1 MIDLRQFI
9 RTNWLA
15 IVVVVFAAINLIGF
29 SHAAAQSV
37 DPTPVPLV
45 TGTLRAAEA
54 TTDIMVNFFDR
65 LTQAPQSQVV
75 RVLMIVVG
83 IVLLVA
89 GWRVYEFVIIIA
101 GAMVGAAVATSLVVS
116 NDAFSNLLALLV
128 GGVIGAVLSM
138 FLYYVA
144 VFLVGMHFGILLTNG
159 LATLFSLQPVSPLVL
174 ILGGIIGGLILLG
187 LSFEFLIVLSSLVGG
202 QMLSMGLG
210 LGPVWTLVFA
220 VIGVAVQFALTQTYH
235 YDFRRRHRYYRR
247 IWANN

>member
-1 MIDLRQFI
+1 MTDIRQLI
-9 RTNWLA
+9 RTHWLV
-15 IVVVVFAAINLIGF
+15 IVVVLFAAIQLLGL

-45 TGTLRAAEA
+45 TGTIRAAEA
-54 TTDIMVNFFDR
+54 TTNIMGNFFDR
-65 LTQAPQSQVV
+65 LTQAPQSNIM
-75 RVLMIVVG
+75 RVLLVAVG
-83 IVLLVA
+83 LVLLVA

-101 GAMVGAAVATSLVVS
+101 GAMVGAAIATSLVTS
-116 NDAFSNLLALLV
+116 TDAMTNVLALLI
-128 GGVIGAVLSM
+128 GGVIGAVLSA

-159 LATLFSLQPVSPLVL
+159 LATLFNLQPISPLVL
-174 ILGGIIGGLILLG
+174 ILGGVIGGLILVG
-187 LSFEFLIVLSSLVGG
+187 LSFEFLIILSSLVGG

-210 LGPVWTLVFA
+210 LGPIWVLIFA
-220 VIGVAVQFALTQTYH
+220 VVGIVVQFALTQTYH